1 VSLRSAV
8 SSLWPQTLIGWA
20 AIGLVAATQPAALL
34 YILLLAGGPALAVPF
49 AMLTAWPPLGRLAA
63 RIGVG
68 RLPEE
73 TATPE
78 ELQGLALPAIRPAPG
93 PV

>member
-1 VSLRSAV
+1 LALSN
-8 SSLWPQTLIGWA
+8 LWPQTLVGWA
-20 AIGLVAATQPAALL
+20 AIGLVSATQPSALPYVLFLAA
-34 YILLLAGGPALAVPF
+34 GPALAVPF
-49 AMLTAWPPLGRLAA
+49 AMLTAWAPLGRLAV

-78 ELQGLALPAIRPAPG
+78 ELLLLSLPAVRPAVQAG
-93 PV
+93 AV